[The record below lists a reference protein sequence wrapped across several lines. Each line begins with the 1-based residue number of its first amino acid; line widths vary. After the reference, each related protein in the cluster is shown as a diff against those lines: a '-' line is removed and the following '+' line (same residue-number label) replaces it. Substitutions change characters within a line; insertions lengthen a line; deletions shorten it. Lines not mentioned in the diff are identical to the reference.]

1 MWGVVIYKVM
11 SLLVGLASC
20 FMGYRLFMN
29 GIWGEAGDLNAEFG
43 DNKLVLKKAAPGT
56 FFAVLGTIVICFTL
70 WKGLDINQRQPAG
83 ELSASESTEIVTS
96 AEEEETD
103 AVLDQLPEDLPE

>member
-1 MWGVVIYKVM
+1 M

-29 GIWGEAGDLNAEFG
+29 GIWGNAGDLNAKFG

-56 FFAVLGTIVICFTL
+56 FFAVLGTIIICFTL
-70 WKGLDINQRQPAG
+70 WKGLDVHQRQPTG
-83 ELSASESTEIVTS
+83 SLSATQSTEITS
-96 AEEEETD
+96 SADEDLTGDNTKEKED
-103 AVLDQLPEDLPE
+103 VLDQLPDDLPE

>member
-1 MWGVVIYKVM
+1 M
-11 SLLVGLASC
+11 SLLVGLACC

-43 DNKLVLKKAAPGT
+43 NNKLVLKKAAPGT

-70 WKGLDINQRQPAG
+70 WKGLDVNQQGPSEEIPA
-83 ELSASESTEIVTS
+83 SQSSEISTS
-96 AEEEETD
+96 GGQDDNETI
-103 AVLDQLPEDLPE
+103 LDQLPDDLPQ